1 LLDLQYTNKFKKEFK
16 KLQKNVLD
24 FDDLHLF
31 FGVIHNLKNKIP
43 LAQHFEDHPLK
54 GEKQSRRDCHI
65 RPDLVLIY
73 KLDDVNNKLI
83 LERIGSHSE
92 LFR

>member
-1 LLDLQYTNKFKKEFK
+1 MFLSKNENLFLKKK
-16 KLQKNVLD
+16 TY
-24 FDDLHLF
+24 
-31 FGVIHNLKNKIP
+31 NLKNKVP

-73 KLDDVNNKLI
+73 KLDEANNKLI

-92 LFR
+92 LFRSCLPSL

>member
-1 LLDLQYTNKFKKEFK
+1 MLDLQYTNKFKKEFK

-31 FGVIHNLKNKIP
+31 FEVIHNLKNKIP
-43 LAQHFEDHPLK
+43 LGQNFEDHPLK

-73 KLDDVNNKLI
+73 KLDKANNKLI

-92 LFR
+92 LFN